1 MTPRLAL
8 LLIPLL
14 GGCATRL
21 VYAGPAYAEPAV
33 EHIPLVVG
41 LEQTP
46 CFGTCPVYAVSVW
59 RDGRATYDGRAHVTQ
74 IGTREHSVS
83 ASTLLALDE
92 AIERAHVETLATS
105 YEQRFV
111 TDLPTTIT
119 TVTDRHGRT
128 KRIRRYH
135 GDRTA
140 PARLVQLERD
150 IARILGLDRG
160 LTRGPRVEITGVYVP
175 HVIVAA
181 GAHDE
186 PCDDSAH
193 DHGGRHDDRGHDDH
207 DRGHDGHGRS
217 SDDHDRG
224 HDDHDGEATRPVQP
238 PREPRAPSSTVV
250 VVVPSPHA
258 PAPPAPR
265 SSAPAMSPRPER
277 TPRATDGIEPAR
289 PGRTWTPTPVRPVD
303 ASPVELTPAPR
314 WSEDDERTPRATGD
328 VELARPGRQWSPAPA
343 RPSTPTPTVS
353 RAPAPWAPARS
364 PSATPDRPA
373 LPAPTAALPE
383 RTPSVTRGSS
393 GWSPARV
400 PQASTPRATLP
411 TPRPSDT
418 PRSTPA
424 PTMSRGGSAS
434 RDLAVPSAPVK
445 KASIDREAKKLE
457 VRPLPRKSLESPVIG
472 R

>member
-21 VYAGPAYAEPAV
+21 VYAGPAYAEPAI

-46 CFGTCPVYAVSVW
+46 CFGTCPVYTVSVW
-59 RDGRATYDGRAHVTQ
+59 RDGRATYDGRAHVLHV
-74 IGTREHSVS
+74 GTREHSVS

-140 PARLVQLERD
+140 PARLVQLELD

-175 HVIVAA
+175 HIIVAT

-193 DHGGRHDDRGHDDH
+193 DHGHGHDDH
-207 DRGHDGHGRS
+207 GRS
-217 SDDHDRG
+217 NGHG
-224 HDDHDGEATRPVQP
+224 HDDHGRASDDDHGHDHDREDARPVQP
-238 PREPRAPSSTVV
+238 PREPRAPRSTVV
-250 VVVPSPHA
+250 VVVPSP
-258 PAPPAPR
+258 
-265 SSAPAMSPRPER
+265 SAPASTEPRSNAPTMNPRAER
-277 TPRATDGIEPAR
+277 APRATDGVELAR
-289 PGRTWTPTPVRPVD
+289 PGRTWAPTPVRPVD
-303 ASPVELTPAPR
+303 ASPIDGSPSPR
-314 WSEDDERTPRATGD
+314 LSDDDERTPRATD
-328 VELARPGRQWSPAPA
+328 NVELTRPGRQWSPAPA
-343 RPSTPTPTVS
+343 RPSAPTPTVS
-353 RAPAPWAPARS
+353 RSPAPWAPARS
-364 PSATPDRPA
+364 PSAAADRPA

-383 RTPSVTRGSS
+383 RTPSVTRGPS
-393 GWSPARV
+393 GWSPARA
-400 PQASTPRATLP
+400 PRATPPRATLP
-411 TPRPSDT
+411 TPRPSDS

>member
-1 MTPRLAL
+1 MTARLAL

-21 VYAGPAYAEPAV
+21 VYAGSAYAEPAV

-92 AIERAHVETLATS
+92 AIERAQVDTLATS

-119 TVTDRHGRT
+119 TVTDRRGRT

-140 PARLVQLERD
+140 PERLVQLERD

-175 HVIVAA
+175 NVIVAT

-186 PCDDSAH
+186 PCDDPAH
-193 DHGGRHDDRGHDDH
+193 DQGYGHDDHGHSHGHGHDDRG
-207 DRGHDGHGRS
+207 RAN
-217 SDDHDRG
+217 G
-224 HDDHDGEATRPVQP
+224 HDDRDHGREAPRPVQP

-250 VVVPSPHA
+250 VVVPSPSA
-258 PAPPAPR
+258 PASPAPR
-265 SSAPAMSPRPER
+265 SNAPALSPRAER
-277 TPRATDGIEPAR
+277 TPRATDDVEPSR
-289 PGRTWTPTPVRPVD
+289 PGRVWTPTPVRPVD
-303 ASPVELTPAPR
+303 ASPVDMSPAPR
-314 WSEDDERTPRATGD
+314 LSDEDGRMPRATDD
-328 VELARPGRQWSPAPA
+328 VELARPGRHWSPAPA
-343 RPSTPTPTVS
+343 RPSTPTPTPTLS
-353 RAPAPWAPARS
+353 RTPAPWAPARN
-364 PSATPDRPA
+364 PTANTDRPS

-383 RTPSVTRGSS
+383 RTPSATRGPS

-400 PQASTPRATLP
+400 PQATATRATLP
-411 TPRPSDT
+411 TPRSSDA
-418 PRSTPA
+418 PRSSPA
-424 PTMSRGGSAS
+424 PTMSRGGSPS
-434 RDLAVPSAPVK
+434 RDLAVPPAPVK

>member
-21 VYAGPAYAEPAV
+21 VYAGPAYAEPAI

-46 CFGTCPVYAVSVW
+46 CFGTCPVYTVSVR
-59 RDGRATYDGRAHVTQ
+59 RDGRATYDGRAHVLHV
-74 IGTREHSVS
+74 GTREHSVS

-140 PARLVQLERD
+140 PARLVQLELD

-175 HVIVAA
+175 HIIVAT

-186 PCDDSAH
+186 PCADSAH
-193 DHGGRHDDRGHDDH
+193 DHDHGHGHDDH
-207 DRGHDGHGRS
+207 GRS
-217 SDDHDRG
+217 G
-224 HDDHDGEATRPVQP
+224 HDDHGREAARPVQP

-250 VVVPSPHA
+250 VVAPSPRV
-258 PAPPAPR
+258 PASPAPR
-265 SSAPAMSPRPER
+265 SSGPAMTPRPER
-277 TPRATDGIEPAR
+277 TPRATDEIEPSQ
-289 PGRTWTPTPVRPVD
+289 PGRTWTPTPVRPVN

-314 WSEDDERTPRATGD
+314 WSDDDERTPRATGD
-328 VELARPGRQWSPAPA
+328 VELARPGHQWSPAPA
-343 RPSTPTPTVS
+343 RPSTPTPTTS

-364 PSATPDRPA
+364 PSATRDRPA

-383 RTPSVTRGSS
+383 RTPSVTRGPS
-393 GWSPARV
+393 GWSPARA
-400 PQASTPRATLP
+400 PRATPPRATLP
-411 TPRPSDT
+411 TPRPSDS

>member
-46 CFGTCPVYAVSVW
+46 CFGTCPVYTVSVW
-59 RDGRATYDGRAHVTQ
+59 RDGRATYEGRAHVTQ
-74 IGTREHSVS
+74 IGTREHAVS

-92 AIERAHVETLATS
+92 AIERADIDTLATS

-119 TVTDRHGRT
+119 TVTDSRGRT

-140 PARLVQLERD
+140 PARLVQLEHD

-175 HVIVAA
+175 HIVVA
-181 GAHDE
+181 GGAQHDE
-186 PCDDSAH
+186 PCDDTSHEHGH
-193 DHGGRHDDRGHDDH
+193 DHGRGHDHSGRGPDDRGHGH
-207 DRGHDGHGRS
+207 DRRP
-217 SDDHDRG
+217 
-224 HDDHDGEATRPVQP
+224 TQPVQP

-250 VVVPSPHA
+250 VVVPTP
-258 PAPPAPR
+258 
-265 SSAPAMSPRPER
+265 SAPAAPVPGASAPSAPSAPSPRGRAER
-277 TPRATDGIEPAR
+277 TPRATDDVELAR

-303 ASPVELTPAPR
+303 VTPVEVTPTPS
-314 WSEDDERTPRATGD
+314 WTDEPTRTPRATD
-328 VELARPGRQWSPAPA
+328 APELARPGRGLRPATV
-343 RPSTPTPTVS
+343 RPSAPTTDVS
-353 RAPAPWAPARS
+353 RGPTPWAPARRPTMTS
-364 PSATPDRPA
+364 DRPELPPPAAATPDR
-373 LPAPTAALPE
+373 
-383 RTPSVTRGSS
+383 TPSMTRGPSS
-393 GWSPARV
+393 WSPAR
-400 PQASTPRATLP
+400 SPRAAE
-411 TPRPSDT
+411 PRVSL
-418 PRSTPA
+418 PA
-424 PTMSRGGSAS
+424 PREPEATPSRPAPSMTRGGPVT
-434 RDLAVPSAPVK
+434 RELAVSPASPK
-445 KASIDREAKKLE
+445 KASVDREAKKLE
-457 VRPLPRKSLESPVIG
+457 VRPLPRKSLESPLLG

>member
-21 VYAGPAYAEPAV
+21 VYAGPAHAGPAYGEPAV

-59 RDGRATYDGRAHVTQ
+59 RDGRATYEGRAHVTQ

-92 AIERAHVETLATS
+92 AIERAQVDTLATS

-140 PARLVQLERD
+140 PERLVQLERD

-175 HVIVAA
+175 HIIVAT

-186 PCDDSAH
+186 PCDDSRH
-193 DHGGRHDDRGHDDH
+193 DHGHGHD
-207 DRGHDGHGRS
+207 HGRS
-217 SDDHDRG
+217 NGHGDHAR
-224 HDDHDGEATRPVQP
+224 EAARPVQP
-238 PREPRAPSSTVV
+238 PREPRAPRSTVV
-250 VVVPSPHA
+250 VVVPSP
-258 PAPPAPR
+258 
-265 SSAPAMSPRPER
+265 SAPTSPEPRPSAPTMSPRAER
-277 TPRATDGIEPAR
+277 TPRATDDVEPSR

-303 ASPVELTPAPR
+303 ASPVDVTPVPG
-314 WSEDDERTPRATGD
+314 WSDDDQRTPRATGD
-328 VELARPGRQWSPAPA
+328 VELTRPGRQWSPAPA

-353 RAPAPWAPARS
+353 RSPAPWAPARS
-364 PSATPDRPA
+364 PSATLDRPA
-373 LPAPTAALPE
+373 RPAPTAALPE
-383 RTPSVTRGSS
+383 RTPSVTRGPSS
-393 GWSPARV
+393 WSPAR
-400 PQASTPRATLP
+400 APRATTPHASLP
-411 TPRPSDT
+411 TPRSSDT

-424 PTMSRGGSAS
+424 PTMSRGGSPS
-434 RDLAVPSAPVK
+434 RDLAVPPTPVK
-445 KASIDREAKKLE
+445 KASIDREAKKHE